1 MDADEVRDVA
11 VEVERLVDDAG
22 RFVEEATRRRT
33 SLHRSS
39 VDDETVLED
48 APAVDETR
56 LLEDDAGV
64 ERTVTFLNDLVE
76 RRGLSRG
83 DAWVCACRA
92 LSRVVERCERETRKR
107 RRDDEAPRTTTTTT
121 ARDVDILR
129 SIRRAVLVVGK
140 LFRHH
145 EEVEGAARV
154 GETLRVLER
163 CGEENAYVKMAPFE
177 ILDACERVLIPYLR
191 TPMGRAIAARLVCV
205 EMESLRAFRCGRG
218 GGAFWLSPRMV
229 PARFVTAVVAFGCS
243 SKMKEILADYA
254 HACVKAMVR
263 RDGRVS
269 SASARD
275 AAATFTKDVN
285 DMLAIFTPQGEDE
298 FVSSMLVRESENTR
312 IHEYQSVF
320 QLEDQCQIHLRAR
333 AWLMSYALGRRDD
346 LDRVRLRDL
355 HRAFARDDEM
365 IGEYLFW
372 IATTHLDDTDRI
384 VDALRVVYEEIDLDL
399 GAHLCEEILDDAID
413 GSWFALYLH
422 EIADVVRALETTLD
436 ADQESSDASA
446 SPATQRSR
454 DGRASLGDLARRHRA
469 LERLA
474 SNQCA

>member
-1 MDADEVRDVA
+1 
-11 VEVERLVDDAG
+11 
-22 RFVEEATRRRT
+22 
-33 SLHRSS
+33 
-39 VDDETVLED
+39 
-48 APAVDETR
+48 
-56 LLEDDAGV
+56 
-64 ERTVTFLNDLVE
+64 
-76 RRGLSRG
+76 
-83 DAWVCACRA
+83 
-92 LSRVVERCERETRKR
+92 
-107 RRDDEAPRTTTTTT
+107 
-121 ARDVDILR
+121 VDILR

-163 CGEENAYVKMAPFE
+163 RGEENACVKMAPFE

-218 GGAFWLSPRMV
+218 RGAFWLSPRMV

-312 IHEYQSVF
+312 IDEYQSVF
-320 QLEDQCQIHLRAR
+320 QLADQCQIHLRAR

-384 VDALRVVYEEIDLDL
+384 IDTLRVVYEEIDLDL

-422 EIADVVRALETTLD
+422 EIADVVRAIERGRLKIRVRALE
-436 ADQESSDASA
+436 AE
-446 SPATQRSR
+446 
-454 DGRASLGDLARRHRA
+454 RA
-469 LERLA
+469 LERVQVMQGLMLKMMVA
-474 SNQCA
+474 CAACNVGVVLYVSGMLLQAKGVFGVAGLFAMQALVAQMKLGKLIKKEAQYAGAA

>member
-1 MDADEVRDVA
+1 M
-11 VEVERLVDDAG
+11 
-22 RFVEEATRRRT
+22 
-33 SLHRSS
+33 
-39 VDDETVLED
+39 
-48 APAVDETR
+48 
-56 LLEDDAGV
+56 
-64 ERTVTFLNDLVE
+64 
-76 RRGLSRG
+76 
-83 DAWVCACRA
+83 
-92 LSRVVERCERETRKR
+92 
-107 RRDDEAPRTTTTTT
+107 
-121 ARDVDILR
+121 
-129 SIRRAVLVVGK
+129 
-140 LFRHH
+140 
-145 EEVEGAARV
+145 
-154 GETLRVLER
+154 
-163 CGEENAYVKMAPFE
+163 KMALFE

-312 IHEYQSVF
+312 IDEYQSVF
-320 QLEDQCQIHLRAR
+320 QLADQCQIHLRAR

-384 VDALRVVYEEIDLDL
+384 IDTLRVVYEEIDLDL

-474 SNQCA
+474 SNKRA

>member
-92 LSRVVERCERETRKR
+92 LSRVVERRERETRKR
-107 RRDDEAPRTTTTTT
+107 RRDDEAPRTTTTT

-154 GETLRVLER
+154 GELS
-163 CGEENAYVKMAPFE
+163 
-177 ILDACERVLIPYLR
+177 LIH
-191 TPMGRAIAARLVCV
+191 I
-205 EMESLRAFRCGRG
+205 
-218 GGAFWLSPRMV
+218 
-229 PARFVTAVVAFGCS
+229 
-243 SKMKEILADYA
+243 
-254 HACVKAMVR
+254 
-263 RDGRVS
+263 
-269 SASARD
+269 
-275 AAATFTKDVN
+275 
-285 DMLAIFTPQGEDE
+285 
-298 FVSSMLVRESENTR
+298 
-312 IHEYQSVF
+312 
-320 QLEDQCQIHLRAR
+320 
-333 AWLMSYALGRRDD
+333 
-346 LDRVRLRDL
+346 
-355 HRAFARDDEM
+355 
-365 IGEYLFW
+365 
-372 IATTHLDDTDRI
+372 
-384 VDALRVVYEEIDLDL
+384 
-399 GAHLCEEILDDAID
+399 
-413 GSWFALYLH
+413 
-422 EIADVVRALETTLD
+422 
-436 ADQESSDASA
+436 
-446 SPATQRSR
+446 
-454 DGRASLGDLARRHRA
+454 
-469 LERLA
+469 
-474 SNQCA
+474 